1 MSVSSEWIVSLAFRG
16 GEERGTLS
24 VSVYDV
30 AILSDLRYPG
40 GNSAS
45 IVAEVQA
52 QAAAGLSTV
61 LIHVPSPHLKHAR
74 PFHTRITACLRDGS
88 AELAHDGAEV
98 QARLLVIRQ
107 PRIFTSE
114 LETVPAVRAE
124 RTVLVINQPPG
135 DAEDPQRYYRFA
147 EIRERVERYFGPVVE
162 WAPIS
167 AQVREQI
174 RRTDPAVVLPR
185 TDWHE
190 IIDVERW
197 WTDRTGTAG
206 HIPVIGRHGRP
217 DPVKWPQDPVEIRHA
232 YPDTGEM
239 RVRFLGGGEIAVHR
253 LGRHPSNWDV
263 VEFGAEP
270 PAEFLRTLDFFVYF
284 HDPHLVEG
292 FGRTILEAMAAGL
305 PVIIGEHF
313 RDTFGDAALYTDPAG
328 VRDLVLNL
336 HDDRAQ
342 YRTVVRRARTFVER
356 RFGTASHV
364 SRLGLRP
371 SRPVPAP
378 RAAPKPPPVR
388 HRILL
393 VGDELERLLAIAR
406 RLPDRVEPVL
416 VTGSVRLPRADL
428 LVEHLPALGV
438 TAARW
443 AGFLRDR
450 LRHLVDLH
458 AARAVVIDGHP
469 HDGIL
474 AATADHPDVAWLWI
488 RSAMWPRG
496 AGQQWRG
503 RGAAFDGVLEP
514 GEFAAHG
521 DEGWTASDRAGVTPV
536 APITYLDRSDLLDR
550 ADLPPADRPTLLLRG
565 VQAEIPGFTPV
576 EVGHWSTPLEEQV
589 RWNANALRG
598 VDLAVSTADYTSFH
612 ELLSAGVPTVFVPDP
627 RAADDQMARAR
638 FAAAAGAAL
647 CAASAAE
654 LDRLLVEAADPA
666 VRAELSRRCADVA
679 FANGAGDAADW
690 IAAFCRTP
698 VGVS

>member
-1 MSVSSEWIVSLAFRG
+1 
-16 GEERGTLS
+16 

-45 IVAEVQA
+45 IVAEIQA

-61 LIHVPSPHLKHAR
+61 LIHVPSPHLKHNR
-74 PFHTRITACLRDGS
+74 PFHARITACLRDGL
-88 AELAHDGAEV
+88 ADLAHDGVEV

-114 LETVPAVRAE
+114 LQTVPAVRAE
-124 RTVLVINQPPG
+124 RTVLVINQPSG
-135 DAEDPQRYYRFA
+135 DAENPQRYYVFA
-147 EIRERVERYFGPVVE
+147 EIRERVERYFGPGIE

-167 AQVREQI
+167 AHVRELI
-174 RRTDPAVVLPR
+174 RRADPDVVMPR
-185 TDWHE
+185 TDWHG

-206 HIPVIGRHGRP
+206 DIPVIGRHGRP
-217 DPVKWPQDPVEIRHA
+217 DPVKWPLDPEEIRQA

-239 RVRFLGGGEIAVHR
+239 RVRFLGGGEIAVQR
-253 LGRHPSNWDV
+253 LGRHPANWEL
-263 VEFGAEP
+263 VEFGAEQ
-270 PAEFLRTLDFFVYF
+270 PADFLRSLDFFVYF
-284 HDPHLVEG
+284 HDPHLLEA
-292 FGRTILEAMAAGL
+292 FGQTILEAMAAGI

-313 RDTFGDAALYTDPAG
+313 RGTFGDAALYTDAAG
-328 VRDLVLNL
+328 VRDLVLGL
-336 HDDRAQ
+336 HADRAR
-342 YRTVVRRARTFVER
+342 YRAVVRHARTFVER
-356 RFGTASHV
+356 RFGTASHL

-371 SRPVPAP
+371 TRPVPAPAP
-378 RAAPKPPPVR
+378 RAAPKPPSAR

-393 VGDELERLLAIAR
+393 VGDESERLLAIAR
-406 RLPDRVEPVL
+406 RLPEHVEPVL

-458 AARAVVIDGHP
+458 AARAVVIDGNP

-496 AGQQWRG
+496 AGQHWRG
-503 RGAAFDGVLEP
+503 RGAAFDGILEP
-514 GEFAAHG
+514 GEFAANG

-550 ADLPPADRPTLLLRG
+550 ADLPPADRPTLWARG
-565 VQAEIPGFTPV
+565 VQAGVPGFTPV
-576 EVGHWSTPLEEQV
+576 EVCHWSVPVAQHAG
-589 RWNANALRG
+589 WNANALRG

-627 RAADDQMARAR
+627 RAADDQLARAR
-638 FAAAAGAAL
+638 FAAAAGTAL
-647 CAASAAE
+647 CAASAEE
-654 LDRLLVEAADPA
+654 LDRVLAEAADPA
-666 VRAELSRRCADVA
+666 VRAELSRRCAEVA
-679 FANGAGDAADW
+679 FANGAGEAAGW

-698 VGVS
+698 VGVGS